1 MRRDGD
7 FPRSGMTRSL
17 AATVAAALGT
27 LALLA
32 GAVAILPAPGP
43 LGLFALAFLIFTA
56 PGWGLARFYAGRDLD
71 RVAHTVLALFFG
83 LLAGSLVFCVMRLLH
98 VTGPLPV
105 LAACGLTGALTWW
118 SSRDVVEGVV
128 PLPRLGPADHA
139 AMGGLALLVG
149 LVVAPVFVNVGRI
162 DQGDLA
168 YRAYFFADLF
178 AHMSVVGE
186 LEKQTIPT
194 VNPYL
199 NTEALPYYWTY
210 FTFPTVFSM
219 LQPSLHVDRGL
230 LLMAFTGAALYTM
243 VWYCVARA
251 LGGSPL
257 ASGVSWATVIAAT
270 SYEGIALI
278 GYLWQRGA
286 PFRQIRD
293 YNVDALTR
301 WWWEAPSADGLHRL
315 FWYTP
320 QHGTAITAGLL
331 AVATYVLARDA
342 NGIRRAL
349 FDGFLLGGALMC
361 SSFNGGMLVIW
372 YAAAEITALIRA
384 RGGELGRWILARGTA
399 AVCVIVGFGLLV
411 GLGMIQHSAN
421 VAVIRWNTRLLN
433 EPVWLALMTLG
444 TAPLV
449 AVVGVRRMWRQASKA
464 FVAFAVLAAICL
476 LILSVVELK
485 YHPNT
490 YVPFR
495 AFHMLYLVCAVWM
508 AFAVDTW
515 QGWRRPA
522 RLATWAAVAI
532 LVALAL
538 PTVALDWYNTRDI
551 RNVDLNPGG
560 FAWTVRIGPGD
571 QAALRWIRRN
581 LPTDA
586 TVQTDAETRGR
597 ATWALIPALAR
608 RRLVTGLG
616 LFEPDQ
622 TRFEPNMRR
631 IRTLFAT
638 ADIEEAYGYCQRLGI
653 DYLYVGDVERA
664 AYGEGAEK
672 FARHPTRFKRV
683 FGNAAVQIYEVLE
696 GP

>member
-1 MRRDGD
+1 MRRDVD
-7 FPRSGMTRSL
+7 FFRGGMTRSL
-17 AATVAAALGT
+17 AATLAVVLGS

-32 GAVAILPAPGP
+32 GALAILPAIA
-43 LGLFALAFLIFTA
+43 LGIFAIAFLIFTA
-56 PGWGLARFYAGRDLD
+56 PGWGLARFYGGGDLD
-71 RVAHTVLALFFG
+71 RVTHAVLALFLG
-83 LLAGSLVFCVMRLLH
+83 LLSGSMLFCVMRLIHLP
-98 VTGPLPV
+98 GPVPV
-105 LAACGLTGALTWW
+105 LAACALTGALAWW
-118 SSRDVVEGVV
+118 ASRAAGEGVV
-128 PLPRLGPADHA
+128 SLPRLGPADHA
-139 AMGGLALLVG
+139 AMGGLALLVAI
-149 LVVAPVFVNVGRI
+149 VVGPVFANVGRI
-162 DQGDLA
+162 DQGDLS

-199 NTEALPYYWTY
+199 STEALPYYWTY

-219 LQPSLHVDRGL
+219 LQPALHVDRGL
-230 LLMAFTGAALYTM
+230 LLMALTGAALYTM
-243 VWYCVARA
+243 VWYVVVRG

-257 ASGVSWATVIAAT
+257 ASGAAWATVIAAT
-270 SYEGIALI
+270 SYEGIALL

-286 PFRQIRD
+286 PLWQIRD

-349 FDGFLLGGALMC
+349 FDGLLLGAALMC
-361 SSFNGGMLVIW
+361 SSFNGGMLVLW
-372 YAAAEITALIRA
+372 YAAAEITALIRNGGRDLVRWVVA
-384 RGGELGRWILARGTA
+384 RGLA
-399 AVCVIVGFGLLV
+399 AVLVVAGFGLLV

-421 VAVIRWNTRLLN
+421 VAVFRWNTRLLN

-444 TAPLV
+444 AAPLV
-449 AVVGVRRMWRQASKA
+449 AVAGFRRLWQQASRA

-476 LILSVVELK
+476 LILMFVELK

-508 AFAVDTW
+508 AFAVDAW
-515 QGWRRPA
+515 QAWRRPA
-522 RLATWAAVAI
+522 RLAMWTAWAI
-532 LVALAL
+532 LVLLAL

-581 LPTDA
+581 LPIDA

-638 ADIEEAYGYCQRLGI
+638 RDADEAYGYCQRLGI

-672 FARHPTRFKRV
+672 FARHPARFKRV

>member
-7 FPRSGMTRSL
+7 PFRGGMTRSL
-17 AATVAAALGT
+17 AATLAVAAGAA
-27 LALLA
+27 ALLA
-32 GAVAILPAPGP
+32 GAVAILPAPA
-43 LGLFALAFLIFTA
+43 LGLFAIAFLIFTS
-56 PGWGLARFYAGRDLD
+56 PGWGLARLYAGGDLD
-71 RVAHTVLALFFG
+71 RLTHAVLALFLG
-83 LLAGSLVFCVMRLLH
+83 LLAGSILFCVMRLVHLP
-98 VTGPLPV
+98 GPVPV
-105 LAACGLTGALTWW
+105 LAACGLTGALAWW
-118 SSRDVVEGVV
+118 ASRDAGAGVV
-128 PLPRLGPADHA
+128 SLPRLGPADHA
-139 AMGGLALLVG
+139 AMGGLALLVAI
-149 LVVAPVFVNVGRI
+149 VVGPVFANVGRI
-162 DQGDLA
+162 DEGDLA

-186 LEKQTIPT
+186 LEKQAIPT

-199 NTEALPYYWTY
+199 STEALPYYWTY

-219 LQPSLHVDRGL
+219 LQPALHVDRGL

-243 VWYCVARA
+243 VWYVVVRG

-257 ASGVSWATVIAAT
+257 ASGAAWATVIAAT
-270 SYEGIALI
+270 SYEGIALL
-278 GYLWQRGA
+278 GYLWRRGV
-286 PFRQIRD
+286 PFSQIRD

-349 FDGFLLGGALMC
+349 FDGLLLGAALMC
-361 SSFNGGMLVIW
+361 SSFNGGMLVLW
-372 YAAAEITALIRA
+372 YAAAEIIALARAGGRELMRWTVA
-384 RGGELGRWILARGTA
+384 RGIA
-399 AVCVIVGFGLLV
+399 ALLVVAGFGLLI

-421 VAVIRWNTRLLN
+421 VAVFRWNTRLLN

-444 TAPLV
+444 AAPLV
-449 AVVGVRRMWRQASKA
+449 AVAGFRRLWQQASRA

-476 LILSVVELK
+476 LILTFVELK

-508 AFAVDTW
+508 AFAVDAW
-515 QGWRRPA
+515 QAWRRPA
-522 RLATWAAVAI
+522 RLAMWAAWAI
-532 LVALAL
+532 LVVLAL

-551 RNVDLNPGG
+551 RNVDRNPGG
-560 FAWTVRIGPGD
+560 FAWTVRISPAD
-571 QAALRWIRRN
+571 QAALRWIRRT
-581 LPTDA
+581 LPIDA
-586 TVQTDAETRGR
+586 TVQTDAEARGR

-638 ADIEEAYGYCQRLGI
+638 HDVEEAYGYCRRLGI

-664 AYGEGAEK
+664 AYGGGADK
-672 FARHPTRFKRV
+672 FAHHPTRFKRV
-683 FGNAAVQIYEVLE
+683 FGNASVQIYEVLE
-696 GP
+696 TP